1 MVFPHSI
8 TFEHMQI
15 TFVTPVHPS
24 CLSSW
29 TQCHLCRPGCSM
41 HRPTVTRVTP
51 LFHLFVWHFGG
62 TAWCLVLLRKEGDKI
77 EKSFLLSFVSLCLAR
92 LDPPHPLCPSVHLS
106 EEQGEEEVG
115 HAGTPTLTRA
125 VNKDSAPTQQP
136 QKSFK

>member
-92 LDPPHPLCPSVHLS
+92 LDPPPPTVSICSSLRGAGWGGGGTCRNTDTHTGCKQELCTHTTTTKKL
-106 EEQGEEEVG
+106 
-115 HAGTPTLTRA
+115 
-125 VNKDSAPTQQP
+125 
-136 QKSFK
+136 